1 MASPIATT
9 RPLLSTT
16 SRRQAASVR
25 PLRTSSPMASKSP
38 WTPASK
44 LSLNSTVLTVETGET
59 EPTAKLPAVSASR
72 PMSLC
77 LLFIHPRA
85 PNLIN
90 LRSAS
95 TMPA

>member
-9 RPLLSTT
+9 RSLLSTT
-16 SRRQAASVR
+16 SSRQAASVR

-44 LSLNSTVLTVETGET
+44 LSLNSTVLTVEPGET

-72 PMSLC
+72 PMSP
-77 LLFIHPRA
+77 PR
-85 PNLIN
+85 PVPKLGPFEIDHK
-90 LRSAS
+90 SA
-95 TMPA
+95 T